1 MRTVQANSIAFVL
14 SISVY
19 YGKTGR
25 QVAMRTLKAGAIYFI
40 LVFGAGFVLG
50 IPRVL
55 WIAPRLGTRV
65 AELMESPVML
75 VVTIFAARWVVR
87 RFSLPPTIA
96 SRLGTG
102 IIAFGFLL
110 AAEFTVVLK
119 IRHLTIAQY
128 IAGRDPVAGSVYVLM
143 LLLFALMPLI
153 VAR

>member
-1 MRTVQANSIAFVL
+1 
-14 SISVY
+14 
-19 YGKTGR
+19 
-25 QVAMRTLKAGAIYFI
+25 MRTLKAGALYFV

-55 WIAPRLGTRV
+55 WIAPRLGARA

-75 VVTIFAARWVVR
+75 VVIIFAARWVVR

-102 IIAFGFLL
+102 VIALGFLL

-119 IRHLTIAQY
+119 IRHLTLTQY
-128 IAGRDPVAGSVYVLM
+128 IQERDPVAGFAYVLM
-143 LLLFALMPLI
+143 LLLFALMPLF
-153 VAR
+153 VRK